1 MNSDALL
8 AANFNCFYQIMPF
21 YSNFGSQS
29 FCLWLN
35 SLLSSFLLL
44 KDRITTT
51 IKDIYKSAAE
61 FRKCFFRDSDRTF
74 ILSINRHIEAESD
87 RLLWTN
93 CTASS
98 SQALISVN
106 CRWPVSVRA
115 YCIIL
120 RIIFSAFST
129 D

>member
-1 MNSDALL
+1 MISDAVL
-8 AANFNCFYQIMPF
+8 AANFNCFYQIMDF
-21 YSNFGSQS
+21 NLNLGIQT

-35 SLLSSFLLL
+35 SLLPTFLLL
-44 KDRITTT
+44 KDSITST
-51 IKDIYKSAAE
+51 IKDIYKSAGE
-61 FRKCFFRDSDRTF
+61 RECYFREGDRTF

-93 CTASS
+93 CTDSS

-129 D
+129 G